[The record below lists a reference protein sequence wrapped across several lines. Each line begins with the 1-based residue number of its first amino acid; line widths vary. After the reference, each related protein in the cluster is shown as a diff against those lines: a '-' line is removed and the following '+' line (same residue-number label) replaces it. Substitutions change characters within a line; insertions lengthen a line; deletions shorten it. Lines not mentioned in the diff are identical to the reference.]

1 MNQYEIYLVFEEA
14 REKDFLDMIV
24 FLKSEEKKYK
34 ESEIYKVSKIPLL
47 ELFKN
52 YCEFEKSKINIIEDY
67 IRNLNKNTIAEAI
80 VEIIEYVNDSEKI
93 GGLLKTIEEKFD
105 LEKLLEDNEEIFN
118 FLGKFK

>member
-1 MNQYEIYLVFEEA
+1 MNQYEIYLVLEEA

-24 FLKSEEKKYK
+24 FLKNEEKRYK

-67 IRNLNKNTIAEAI
+67 IKNLNKNTIAEAI
-80 VEIIEYVNDSEKI
+80 VEIIEYINDSEKI